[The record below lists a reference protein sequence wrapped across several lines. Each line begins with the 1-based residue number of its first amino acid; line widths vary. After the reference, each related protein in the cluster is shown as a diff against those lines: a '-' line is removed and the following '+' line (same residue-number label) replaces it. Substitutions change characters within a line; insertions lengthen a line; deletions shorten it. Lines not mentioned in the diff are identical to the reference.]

1 MVRKKRAELRSMPKG
16 IADATLALP
25 GAEAQY
31 QSGGVLYGKIK
42 G

>member
-1 MVRKKRAELRSMPKG
+1 MVRKKRAESRSMPKG
-16 IADATLALP
+16 ITGATLALP
-25 GAEAQY
+25 AIEAQY